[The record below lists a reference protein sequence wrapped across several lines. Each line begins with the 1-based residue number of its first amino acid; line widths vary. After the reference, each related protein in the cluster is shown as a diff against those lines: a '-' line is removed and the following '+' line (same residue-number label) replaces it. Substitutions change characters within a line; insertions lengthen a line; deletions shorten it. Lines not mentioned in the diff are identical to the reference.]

1 MSFSRIDGFR
11 IAGVSTCVP
20 SKRVDN
26 LDLGERYGAEDVR
39 KVVSMAGVR
48 HRHVVSGGLTAVDL
62 CTEAARRLLNRLGW
76 APESVTGLIMVT
88 QSPDHFLPSS
98 ACVAHAKLGLS
109 IECAAFDMGLGC
121 SGYPYG
127 LYIAATMLKAGGQQR
142 ILLLHGETPSLFVH
156 PDDHATTLLFGD
168 AGSATAIEA
177 VPAALAAPASQPASP
192 QGDAVNEPASFG
204 LFTDGS
210 GAQDLI
216 IRGGGFRDRTPVD
229 PRDLCVRMDGAGVF
243 NFTIKRVPPLIR
255 DTLAFAGLAV
265 SDIDAYIFHQS
276 NRFIMK
282 HLMKKCGLPEDRV
295 PLILEDTGNCGGP
308 SVALTLTRSLG
319 GLVAEPGVERDQGRD
334 RPLRLMLLGY
344 GVGLSWSSAVV
355 MLPPD
360 AVLLHGVCE
369 PEPHP
374 ESSPVASAD
383 LSETTP

>member
-20 SKRVDN
+20 STRIDN

-48 HRHVVSGGLTAVDL
+48 HRHVVGDELTAVDL
-62 CTEAARRLLNRLGW
+62 CTEAARRLLDRLGW
-76 APESVTGLIMVT
+76 APESITGLIMVT

-98 ACVAHAKLGLS
+98 ACVVHAKLGLPV
-109 IECAAFDMGLGC
+109 ECAAFDMGLGC

-142 ILLLHGETPSLFVH
+142 ILMLHGETPSRFVH

-168 AGSATAIEA
+168 AGSATALEA
-177 VPAALAAPASQPASP
+177 VPTASGVPVAST
-192 QGDAVNEPASFG
+192 GEPASFG

-210 GAQDLI
+210 GAEGLI
-216 IRGGGFRDRTPVD
+216 IRGGAFRDRTPAD
-229 PRDLCVRMDGAGVF
+229 PRDLCVRMDGAGIF
-243 NFTIKRVPPLIR
+243 NFTIKRVPPLVN
-255 DTLAFAGLAV
+255 DTLAFAGLTV
-265 SDIDAYIFHQS
+265 PDIDAYLFHQS

-295 PLILEDTGNCGGP
+295 PFTIEDTGNCGGP
-308 SVALTLTRSLG
+308 SVAVTLTRSLG
-319 GLVAEPGVERDQGRD
+319 ERD

-344 GVGLSWSSAVV
+344 GVGLSWSSAIVT
-355 MLPPD
+355 LPPD
-360 AVLLHGVCE
+360 AVLLHGVCHTRPATSDT
-369 PEPHP
+369 PE
-374 ESSPVASAD
+374 V
-383 LSETTP
+383 TP